1 MGDLKVYGLR
11 KCTQYV
17 KVLCKKK
24 KLNKKMTEKVVSRTT
39 VGGAAAAGG
48 SECYAQGFL
57 IFRRML
63 LLFHVFFLIQVT
75 VYISFFQ
82 YLPITN
88 CPNPQFPVLSPNNTY
103 AKEISVK
110 NISKH
115 NFCEKRFTPTAFI
128 F

>member
-1 MGDLKVYGLR
+1 MFILHYKLLSCNIYPLSVIRDISLYVMGDLKVYGLR

-24 KLNKKMTEKVVSRTT
+24 KLNKKMTEKVLYRTT
-39 VGGAAAAGG
+39 VGGAAAAAGG

-63 LLFHVFFLIQVT
+63 LLFHAFILILVT

-82 YLPITN
+82 YLAQITN
-88 CPNPQFPVLSPNNTY
+88 CPNPPVSSALS
-103 AKEISVK
+103 
-110 NISKH
+110 
-115 NFCEKRFTPTAFI
+115 
-128 F
+128 